1 MRYMMIAFA
10 LVVQGCFFPEYT
22 FNDNG
27 CDGGGGGKA
36 GASGG
41 TGGTGGCGGTGG

>member
-1 MRYMMIAFA
+1 MRYVIAI
-10 LVVQGCFFPEYT
+10 VVMLAPAGCFFPEYT

-27 CDGGGGGKA
+27 CGGGGEG